1 MEQNYLNYEN
11 DLNSKIDDFFSLYNK
26 FMNKNEEE
34 NIENIE
40 EFLLIQKKI
49 DPIIF
54 DIEEIFQILIDNL
67 KKNNKN
73 SIKIKDLERKRK
85 KFEEMKNK
93 YKNKHNE
100 IINNLILE
108 NNNIQNNIKKNNK
121 NTNNNNNNNKNK
133 NTNNNNINNNNI
145 NNNKNSSNK
154 KNLDDFEIIENYD
167 EKSNN
172 NNINNNNTNNN
183 ENNEINFNFD
193 EKNMSE
199 QEMNDIING
208 AMKVQLYFEEY
219 QNSDEYHQ
227 KKNEELKQISK
238 LMFQLKELMLS
249 INQQLYEDDEKLQ
262 SIEDCIEESIE
273 TVKKGNKEL
282 KKAAKDTVDTR
293 KIKYIATLGTTLCVL
308 GSFWPG
314 IGNVI
319 GGTLG
324 YFIGKGIAK
333 YEKHK
338 INKIEKKY
346 AEK

>member
-1 MEQNYLNYEN
+1 MEQNYLNYEK

-54 DIEEIFQILIDNL
+54 EIEEIFKILIDNF
-67 KKNNKN
+67 KNKN

-93 YKNKHNE
+93 YKNKYNE

-108 NNNIQNNIKKNNK
+108 NNNNENNIKKNNK
-121 NTNNNNNNNKNK
+121 NTNNKNNKNTNKNNNNNNKNINK
-133 NTNNNNINNNNI
+133 NSSNVKILNDFEIIENYEGNSNNNNNNNNINNNN
-145 NNNKNSSNK
+145 K
-154 KNLDDFEIIENYD
+154 
-167 EKSNN
+167 
-172 NNINNNNTNNN
+172 
-183 ENNEINFNFD
+183 NNEINFNFD

-199 QEMNDIING
+199 QEMNEILNG

-238 LMFQLKELMLS
+238 LMLQIKELMCTM
-249 INQQLYEDDEKLQ
+249 NQQLYEDDEKLQ
-262 SIEDCIEESIE
+262 SIEDCIDESIE

-282 KKAAKDTVDTR
+282 KKAAKDTVETR
-293 KIKYIATLGTTLCVL
+293 KIKYIATLGTTLCLL
-308 GSFWPG
+308 GTFWPG

-346 AEK
+346 AKEK

>member
-1 MEQNYLNYEN
+1 
-11 DLNSKIDDFFSLYNK
+11 
-26 FMNKNEEE
+26 
-34 NIENIE
+34 
-40 EFLLIQKKI
+40 
-49 DPIIF
+49 
-54 DIEEIFQILIDNL
+54 
-67 KKNNKN
+67 
-73 SIKIKDLERKRK
+73 
-85 KFEEMKNK
+85 
-93 YKNKHNE
+93 
-100 IINNLILE
+100 
-108 NNNIQNNIKKNNK
+108 
-121 NTNNNNNNNKNK
+121 
-133 NTNNNNINNNNI
+133 
-145 NNNKNSSNK
+145 
-154 KNLDDFEIIENYD
+154 
-167 EKSNN
+167 
-172 NNINNNNTNNN
+172 
-183 ENNEINFNFD
+183 
-193 EKNMSE
+193 
-199 QEMNDIING
+199 
-208 AMKVQLYFEEY
+208 MKVQLYFEEY

-273 TVKKGNKEL
+273 NVKKGNKEL
-282 KKAAKDTVDTR
+282 KKAAKDAVDTR

-346 AEK
+346 AKEK

>member
-1 MEQNYLNYEN
+1 MEQNYLNYEK

-34 NIENIE
+34 NNENIE

-54 DIEEIFQILIDNL
+54 EIEEIFKILIDNF
-67 KKNNKN
+67 KNKN

-93 YKNKHNE
+93 YKNKYNE

-108 NNNIQNNIKKNNK
+108 NNNDENNIKKNNK
-121 NTNNNNNNNKNK
+121 NTNNKNNKNTNKNNNNNNKNTNK
-133 NTNNNNINNNNI
+133 NSSNVKILNDFEIIDNYEGNSNNNNNNNNINNNN
-145 NNNKNSSNK
+145 K
-154 KNLDDFEIIENYD
+154 
-167 EKSNN
+167 
-172 NNINNNNTNNN
+172 
-183 ENNEINFNFD
+183 NNEINFNFD

-199 QEMNDIING
+199 QEMNEILNG

-238 LMFQLKELMLS
+238 LMLQIKELMCTM
-249 INQQLYEDDEKLQ
+249 NQQLYEDDEKLQ
-262 SIEDCIEESIE
+262 SIEDCIDESIE

-282 KKAAKDTVDTR
+282 KKAAKDTVETR
-293 KIKYIATLGTTLCVL
+293 KIKYIATLGTTLCLL

>member
-40 EFLLIQKKI
+40 EYLLIQKKI

-93 YKNKHNE
+93 YKNKYNE

-108 NNNIQNNIKKNNK
+108 NNNNENNIKKNNK
-121 NTNNNNNNNKNK
+121 NTNNKNNKNTNKNNNNNNKNTNK
-133 NTNNNNINNNNI
+133 NSSNVKILNDFEIIDNYEGNSNNNNNNNNINNNN
-145 NNNKNSSNK
+145 K
-154 KNLDDFEIIENYD
+154 
-167 EKSNN
+167 
-172 NNINNNNTNNN
+172 
-183 ENNEINFNFD
+183 NNEINFNFD

-199 QEMNDIING
+199 QEMNEILNG

-238 LMFQLKELMLS
+238 LMLQIKELMCTM
-249 INQQLYEDDEKLQ
+249 NQQLYEDDEKLQ
-262 SIEDCIEESIE
+262 SIEDCIDESIE

-282 KKAAKDTVDTR
+282 KKAAKDTVETR
-293 KIKYIATLGTTLCVL
+293 KIKYIATLGTTLCLL
-308 GSFWPG
+308 GTFWPG

-346 AEK
+346 AKEK

>member
-1 MEQNYLNYEN
+1 MEQNYLNYEK

-34 NIENIE
+34 NNENIE

-54 DIEEIFQILIDNL
+54 EIEEIFKILIDNF
-67 KKNNKN
+67 KNKN

-93 YKNKHNE
+93 YKNKYNE

-108 NNNIQNNIKKNNK
+108 NNNNENNIKKNNK
-121 NTNNNNNNNKNK
+121 NTNKNSSNVKILNDFEIIDNYEGNSNNNN
-133 NTNNNNINNNNI
+133 NNNNINNNN
-145 NNNKNSSNK
+145 K
-154 KNLDDFEIIENYD
+154 
-167 EKSNN
+167 
-172 NNINNNNTNNN
+172 
-183 ENNEINFNFD
+183 NNEINFNFD

-199 QEMNDIING
+199 QEMNEILNG

>member
-1 MEQNYLNYEN
+1 MEQNYLNYEK

-34 NIENIE
+34 NNENIE

-54 DIEEIFQILIDNL
+54 EIEEIFKILIDNF
-67 KKNNKN
+67 KNKN

-93 YKNKHNE
+93 YKNKYNE

-108 NNNIQNNIKKNNK
+108 NNNDENNIKKNNK
-121 NTNNNNNNNKNK
+121 NTNNKNNKNTNKNNNNNNKNTNK
-133 NTNNNNINNNNI
+133 NSSNVKILNDFEIIDNYEGNSNNNNNNNNINNNN
-145 NNNKNSSNK
+145 K
-154 KNLDDFEIIENYD
+154 
-167 EKSNN
+167 
-172 NNINNNNTNNN
+172 
-183 ENNEINFNFD
+183 NNEINFNFD

-199 QEMNDIING
+199 QEMNEILNG

-238 LMFQLKELMLS
+238 LMLQIKELMCTM
-249 INQQLYEDDEKLQ
+249 NQQLYEDDEKLQ
-262 SIEDCIEESIE
+262 SIEDCIDESIE

-282 KKAAKDTVDTR
+282 KKAAKDTVETR
-293 KIKYIATLGTTLCVL
+293 KIKYIATLGTTLCLL
-308 GSFWPG
+308 GTFWPG

-346 AEK
+346 AKEK